1 MSSRLRPS
9 STRGSPEEL
18 STMIKVAASRGR
30 SARGLARVLG
40 ACGCSTVML
49 PPLDQALARPLVR
62 CLSTASSL
70 GSRQRQSAFRCR
82 AAVASFAAWRK
93 CRGGGC
99 RPPSTLIVAMPASS
113 LPRAP
118 EASAEAATP
127 RQARCDRAIAL
138 ALRQHLKAQRARGGN
153 RLDEAHA
160 HRITQPIG
168 FATAVTDQCVL
179 VFVIAPV
186 IVADGGG
193 RHEAVGPCLGEAN
206 KQARARDARN
216 AGFELCPDTVG
227 EVARN
232 QPIVGLAL
240 GSHSTA
246 LGLRDCQ

>member
-1 MSSRLRPS
+1 MPVNSVVPWL
-9 STRGSPEEL
+9 SPASAHL
-18 STMIKVAASRGR
+18 S
-30 SARGLARVLG
+30 LPG
-40 ACGCSTVML
+40 ACGFLCCMAEMPRGQVSPTID
-49 PPLDQALARPLVR
+49 LDCRHAL
-62 CLSTASSL
+62 
-70 GSRQRQSAFRCR
+70 
-82 AAVASFAAWRK
+82 
-93 CRGGGC
+93 
-99 RPPSTLIVAMPASS
+99 ASS

-118 EASAEAATP
+118 EASAETATP

-168 FATAVTDQCVL
+168 FPTAVTDQCVL

-193 RHEAVGPCLGEAN
+193 WHEAVGPCLGEAN

-240 GSHSTA
+240 GRKSSST
-246 LGLRDCQ
+246 GTCRSDGSTRPPGKT